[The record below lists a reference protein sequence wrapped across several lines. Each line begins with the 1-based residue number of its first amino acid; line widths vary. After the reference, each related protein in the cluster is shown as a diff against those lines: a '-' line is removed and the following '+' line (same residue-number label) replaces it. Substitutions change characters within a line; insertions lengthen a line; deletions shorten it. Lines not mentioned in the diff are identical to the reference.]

1 MDIFI
6 FRKVK
11 RMEKLEYIPGDLV
24 MTNGVSGG
32 TAKDVV
38 YRVVLSDPSRI
49 FVLDDGTVLKGV
61 VRLENLEDAKLEDE
75 GYLYYGSSY
84 VYSKDIIPIPL
95 TPEILEKNGWR
106 EEKGD
111 YINDN
116 YHIKLCEKIDGYSA
130 YKVVNDTIVW
140 LRDVKSVSN
149 LQHLLFGL
157 GLNSEMEV

>member
-1 MDIFI
+1 
-6 FRKVK
+6 
-11 RMEKLEYIPGDLV
+11 MEKLEYIPGDLV

-49 FVLDDGTVLKGV
+49 FVLDDGTVLKGI

-95 TPEILEKNGWR
+95 TPEILEKNGWKSINGKYALKIKNANYVVL
-106 EEKGD
+106 EFTEYGIYT
-111 YINDN
+111 YINEN
-116 YHIKLCEKIDGYSA
+116 TMLFTIKYIHEI
-130 YKVVNDTIVW
+130 
-140 LRDVKSVSN
+140 
-149 LQHLLFGL
+149 QHLLYAL
-157 GLNSEMEV
+157 HIDSNLKI

>member
-1 MDIFI
+1 
-6 FRKVK
+6 
-11 RMEKLEYIPGDLV
+11 

-49 FVLDDGTVLKGV
+49 FVLDDGTVLKGI

-95 TPEILEKNGWR
+95 TPEILEKNGWKSINGKYALKIKNANYVVL
-106 EEKGD
+106 EFTEYGIYT
-111 YINDN
+111 YINEN
-116 YHIKLCEKIDGYSA
+116 TMLFTIKYIHE
-130 YKVVNDTIVW
+130 
-140 LRDVKSVSN
+140 
-149 LQHLLFGL
+149 LQHLLYAL
-157 GLNSEMEV
+157 HIDSNLKI

>member
-1 MDIFI
+1 
-6 FRKVK
+6 
-11 RMEKLEYIPGDLV
+11 MEKLEYIPGDLV

-49 FVLDDGTVLKGV
+49 FVLDDGTVLKGI

-84 VYSKDIIPIPL
+84 VYSKDIIPIHL
-95 TPEILEKNGWR
+95 TPEILEKNGWMLYHLYYWFV
-106 EEKGD
+106 EKECLKLHLLEF
-111 YINDN
+111 DN
-116 YHIKLCEKIDGYSA
+116 YSWNACIGGNVIRINMY
-130 YKVVNDTIVW
+130 
-140 LRDVKSVSN
+140 SVSD

>member
-1 MDIFI
+1 MD
-6 FRKVK
+6 
-11 RMEKLEYIPGDLV
+11 KLEYIPGDLV

-49 FVLDDGTVLKGV
+49 FVLDDGTVLKGI

-95 TPEILEKNGWR
+95 TPEILEKNGWKSINGKYALKIKNANYVVL
-106 EEKGD
+106 EFTEYGIYT
-111 YINDN
+111 YINEN
-116 YHIKLCEKIDGYSA
+116 TMLFTIKYIHE
-130 YKVVNDTIVW
+130 
-140 LRDVKSVSN
+140 
-149 LQHLLFGL
+149 LQHLLYAL
-157 GLNSEMEV
+157 HIDSNLKI